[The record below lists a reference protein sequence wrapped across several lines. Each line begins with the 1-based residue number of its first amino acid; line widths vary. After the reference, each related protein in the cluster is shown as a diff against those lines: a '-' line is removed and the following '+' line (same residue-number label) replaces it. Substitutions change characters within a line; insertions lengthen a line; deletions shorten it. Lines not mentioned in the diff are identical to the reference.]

1 MKKWVTLFERFQ
13 YFHLF
18 KDVGQ
23 IPYHVQEYSE
33 NNVEV
38 WRKSAHSDEK
48 SYPYE
53 VIDISSGSS
62 GVKISLSII
71 KKIIRE
77 AKNIDYLNLFH
88 FRKYSLV
95 YAIFYKLFNSDGNV
109 FIKCDFSHDVG
120 LKPAGIVKKLTLKL
134 ISKLKLIDLLL
145 IEHLPALHFY
155 QSYGFEC
162 LYTPNGVAKEYYSLV
177 QEINKNEI
185 PTIIFVGKC
194 GDKRKNAEDLVR
206 ALLSISDTCQWKVM
220 FVGGETTEFKK
231 WFEETTDSLPHDIVE
246 RFHFLGFITEASEM
260 VNLYCQSHLFI
271 MTSLSEGYPLSL
283 AESCWCGCYPI
294 LSQGSGGNDLID
306 AGFAIGY
313 QNSDDLKKKVYNSLV
328 NIEFTL
334 EKGRMIRS
342 HIQESNDWRVM
353 VKKIDARF
361 FN

>member
-23 IPYHVQEYSE
+23 IPYHVQECSE
-33 NNVEV
+33 NNVEL
-38 WRKSAHSDEK
+38 WRKSAHSDGG
-48 SYPYE
+48 SYPYD
-53 VIDISSGSS
+53 VVDIPSGSA
-62 GVKISLSII
+62 GVKLSLSII

-88 FRKYSLV
+88 FRKYSLI
-95 YAIFYKLFNSDGNV
+95 YALVYKLFNSNGNV
-109 FIKCDFSHDVG
+109 FIKCDFSHEVG
-120 LKPAGIVKKLTLKL
+120 IRPAGFAKKLTLKI
-134 ISKLKLIDLLL
+134 ISKLKLVDLLL

-162 LYTPNGVAKEYYSLV
+162 LYTPNGVAKEYYSL
-177 QEINKNEI
+177 EKKIEKDDI

-206 ALLSISDTCQWKVM
+206 ALLLIGDTCQWKVM
-220 FVGGETTEFKK
+220 FVGGETPEFKK
-231 WFEETTDSLPHDIVE
+231 WFEDKTKSLPDDIVR
-246 RFHFLGFITEASEM
+246 RFRFLGFVTEASEM

-306 AGFAIGY
+306 AGFACGY
-313 QNSDDLKKKVYNSLV
+313 ADTDDLKQKVFTSLTNV
-328 NIEFTL
+328 DSTL
-334 EKGRMIRS
+334 EKGRVIRS
-342 HIQESNDWRVM
+342 HVQKNNDWRVM
-353 VKKIDARF
+353 VKKIDVGF